1 MIDAVFCLLR
11 WRKPGVKKIKRKK
24 ITIRTPFPTPEETA
38 RKMRVTKKRMRELI
52 KLMEEIEKK
61 TENTRSKT

>member
-1 MIDAVFCLLR
+1 M
-11 WRKPGVKKIKRKK
+11 KKIKRKK